1 MRKIAFSLLF
11 IFLCLLVQAQKITT
25 GKFTIQGK
33 TSVKPDGDIVLLR
46 AVEAGREEV
55 ARVKVGAGNSFKIE
69 AKISEAGIY
78 RLVFSKQSGL
88 TLLIDR
94 GEQMTILPDAKK
106 EGTYEI
112 KGSPGTEAIEGLKSV
127 EEKIAGRYDTLVQ
140 AYTSAM
146 ASGDSAAKAA
156 IEEKI
161 GEIEHEYKEE
171 ARKYIQNLT
180 NPVAAVF
187 VAQVSLDVHSDM
199 SELAVLA
206 QKYASSSNSYVKM
219 FVKKID
225 KLKKLSEGQMAP
237 DFTQNNTDEKPV
249 KLSSTRGKYILI
261 DFWASWCGPCRQENP
276 ELVNVYQEFKNN
288 NFDILGVSLDN
299 DRGKWLKAIENDQL
313 TWMHVSDLKG
323 WDNAV
328 AKEYIIQSIPYNFLL
343 DPEGK
348 IVAKNLRA
356 KELRKKLQE
365 IFLK

>member
-1 MRKIAFSLLF
+1 
-11 IFLCLLVQAQKITT
+11 
-25 GKFTIQGK
+25 
-33 TSVKPDGDIVLLR
+33 
-46 AVEAGREEV
+46 
-55 ARVKVGAGNSFKIE
+55 
-69 AKISEAGIY
+69 
-78 RLVFSKQSGL
+78 
-88 TLLIDR
+88 
-94 GEQMTILPDAKK
+94 
-106 EGTYEI
+106 
-112 KGSPGTEAIEGLKSV
+112 
-127 EEKIAGRYDTLVQ
+127 
-140 AYTSAM
+140 
-146 ASGDSAAKAA
+146 
-156 IEEKI
+156 
-161 GEIEHEYKEE
+161 
-171 ARKYIQNLT
+171 
-180 NPVAAVF
+180 
-187 VAQVSLDVHSDM
+187 
-199 SELAVLA
+199 
-206 QKYASSSNSYVKM
+206 
-219 FVKKID
+219 
-225 KLKKLSEGQMAP
+225 MAP